1 MSKNTALEIFTFYI
15 LLNGIVSGFAFNS
28 SVCAD
33 STGFDSC
40 WNKADADAISIF
52 KKYCTTGACT
62 DVDNC
67 STSDANC
74 AAITICVA
82 YTEWIN
88 CALNH
93 CWNQVGSPINSQKH
107 LSNRQRY
114 IAASINTWLS
124 KLSRIVQ
131 SQISSLLTY
140 RHLMKH
146 QDFVLAILATYL
158 PNTSI

>member
-62 DVDNC
+62 DVD
-67 STSDANC
+67 
-74 AAITICVA
+74 
-82 YTEWIN
+82 TEWIN

>member
-1 MSKNTALEIFTFYI
+1 MLKNTAFEILAFYI
-15 LLNGIVSGFAFNS
+15 LVNGIVSGFVFNS

-33 STGFDSC
+33 PTGFDSC

-67 STSDANC
+67 STSDENC

-93 CWNQVGSPINSQKH
+93 CWNRVGAPVSFQKH
-107 LSNRQRY
+107 ISNRQRC

-124 KLSRIVQ
+124 KPFRTVQ
-131 SQISSLLTY
+131 SQINSLPTY
-140 RHLMKH
+140 QHLMKH

-158 PNTSI
+158 PSTSR